1 MRRFELL
8 PRNRFLTDLLY
19 EVCVTNPQI
28 CNDVI
33 DLICGPSENQRNNV
47 SKLNEVMSMFEND
60 WCCYSI
66 SDHSTR
72 VRVSRSERL
81 EFSTGKLPDFHCS
94 RFCLISFV
102 GFLQVLHYGQ
112 EIRFGFFGKYKIG
125 LRRPPDFP
133 LSRITAPISLH
144 YSTADKLA
152 DATDVEILIPK
163 LNSVIFIQRIDDKFN
178 HIDFVWSMYSASLI
192 YSKILDIFQR
202 YQ

>member
-1 MRRFELL
+1 MAFSRIYCTKFVWRIRKFAMMLSI
-8 PRNRFLTDLLY
+8 LY
-19 EVCVTNPQI
+19 V
-28 CNDVI
+28 
-33 DLICGPSENQRNNV
+33 
-47 SKLNEVMSMFEND
+47 
-60 WCCYSI
+60 
-66 SDHSTR
+66 
-72 VRVSRSERL
+72 VRVKIKETMWANWMKWCLCLKMIDVVIRFQTILPAFVCHVPSGSSFRQEII
-81 EFSTGKLPDFHCS
+81 KLLDFHCS

-112 EIRFGFFGKYKIG
+112 EIRFGFFGKYKTG